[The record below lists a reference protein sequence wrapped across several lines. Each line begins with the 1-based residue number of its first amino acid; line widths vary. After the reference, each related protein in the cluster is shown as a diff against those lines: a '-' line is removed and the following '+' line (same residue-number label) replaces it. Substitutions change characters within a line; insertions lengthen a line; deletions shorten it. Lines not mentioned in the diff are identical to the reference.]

1 MDEGLKLSSL
11 LVVGVDGFDVNH
23 KGLSDGLFKYRLGG
37 VSMFLSS
44 LPPS

>member
-1 MDEGLKLSSL
+1 MDEGLEPSSL
-11 LVVGVDGFDVNH
+11 LVVGVDGFDVDR

-37 VSMFLSS
+37 VSMFLPS